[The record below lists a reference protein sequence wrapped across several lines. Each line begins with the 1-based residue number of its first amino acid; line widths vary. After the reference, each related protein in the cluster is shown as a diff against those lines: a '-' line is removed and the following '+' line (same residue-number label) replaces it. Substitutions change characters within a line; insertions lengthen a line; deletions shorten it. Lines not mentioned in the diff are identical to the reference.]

1 VFEITEAVTSAPILA
16 GCTWCTTALS
26 ASRTLVITSRAP
38 PGRLLTLNRWEHTS
52 LGRSTCIDR
61 YITGYLVNF
70 DAASGRHRVPVQ
82 PAAIRVP
89 AAVESS
95 RAAAAFAK
103 LLPAPLVRA
112 LPSW

>member
-1 VFEITEAVTSAPILA
+1 V
-16 GCTWCTTALS
+16 
-26 ASRTLVITSRAP
+26 LVIGNLHDPATPYAGARAAAGMLP
-38 PGRLLTLNRWEHTS
+38 SSRLLTLNRWEHTS